1 MGRLGQHLRTSWWL
15 HLTGIVSTITYT
27 FLSLGSQQIEPIS
40 LTFFFLSWGVVW
52 AALLNVFL
60 WSQKKK
66 LQISLIVVVLWAALF
81 RIAGIAAVPM
91 LSEDDYFRFL
101 WDGYRFAETGDP
113 YQDIPADFFDDSE
126 VSEPMSEIVYDIN
139 YPHLPTIYGP
149 VMEVVFLASYK
160 IAPGNLIVLKIFFV
174 LFEGFFLL
182 LLSRFLNSRW
192 FLFAAWCPLLVLEN
206 SFQAHP
212 DLIGISLMT
221 WAFLASKKGQPW
233 IAMLAL
239 GLASSAKIFAI
250 LLWPFIVKKE
260 CWFRQGVLM
269 ATVIVAAYWPFI
281 SLSQDGSAGSI
292 SLQAMATGWEFNAAG
307 YALLKLVSSEAY
319 ARPLTLAI
327 FALIYLIL
335 LFKFWQAN
343 FKGVTKQPPLD
354 LVFGAFFFLSPVIN
368 PWYLL
373 WLLPF
378 AFANPRSWSLI
389 ALCVVSLSYAT
400 GLNLESQNLND
411 FEIPLW
417 VKLIEFSLIAF
428 AILIDRK
435 NIRRRSEKLTEL
447 NEEI

>member
-27 FLSLGSQQIEPIS
+27 LLSLRSQQIEPVS

-52 AALLNVFL
+52 AALLNAFL

-212 DLIGISLMT
+212 DLIGISFMT

-250 LLWPFIVKKE
+250 P
-260 CWFRQGVLM
+260 
-269 ATVIVAAYWPFI
+269 A
-281 SLSQDGSAGSI
+281 SDGDRLGIQCRRICPPQAG
-292 SLQAMATGWEFNAAG
+292 E
-307 YALLKLVSSEAY
+307 
-319 ARPLTLAI
+319 
-327 FALIYLIL
+327 
-335 LFKFWQAN
+335 
-343 FKGVTKQPPLD
+343 
-354 LVFGAFFFLSPVIN
+354 
-368 PWYLL
+368 
-373 WLLPF
+373 
-378 AFANPRSWSLI
+378 
-389 ALCVVSLSYAT
+389 
-400 GLNLESQNLND
+400 
-411 FEIPLW
+411 
-417 VKLIEFSLIAF
+417 
-428 AILIDRK
+428 
-435 NIRRRSEKLTEL
+435 
-447 NEEI
+447 